1 MDCVTEHKTTIATDG
16 DHNQIY
22 RAHPAYRGRRP
33 WNNWVYVQYLIHR
46 KDARGRVTKVFEDHL
61 SKIILFVDF
70 TKSLLPNMT
79 DIEGYVSP
87 GTYALVQTLEAQP
100 VPVRNSVILSTCIL
114 SHDFYLVPTSSFRK
128 PAFVVDNVGCE
139 NRSLF
144 IVPPTDEWAEF
155 FI

>member
-1 MDCVTEHKTTIATDG
+1 
-16 DHNQIY
+16 
-22 RAHPAYRGRRP
+22 
-33 WNNWVYVQYLIHR
+33 
-46 KDARGRVTKVFEDHL
+46 VFEDHL

-70 TKSLLPNMT
+70 TNNILPNMT

-144 IVPPTDEWAEF
+144 IVPPMDEWAELF
-155 FI
+155 Q